1 MHYRAGPRAHER
13 VDLCCDR
20 VPRFGRAR
28 ANVAALCRLFAA
40 EKTVSSSTVILG
52 GARQQQIQS
61 L

>member
-1 MHYRAGPRAHER
+1 MLR
-13 VDLCCDR
+13 DR

-28 ANVAALCRLFAA
+28 ANVAALRRLFAA
-40 EKTVSSSTVILG
+40 EKAVSSSTVILG